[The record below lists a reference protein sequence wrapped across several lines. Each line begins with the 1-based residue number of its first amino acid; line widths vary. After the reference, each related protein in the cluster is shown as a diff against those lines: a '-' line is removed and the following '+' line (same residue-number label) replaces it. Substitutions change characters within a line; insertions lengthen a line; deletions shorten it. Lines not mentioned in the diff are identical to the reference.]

1 MSLDENLNRRKALHT
16 LVAGAGSAF
25 LTMSSAANALDMDSF
40 ANSQVR
46 DCISICQDDNEEE
59 EEKE

>member
-1 MSLDENLNRRKALHT
+1 MDENLNRRKALHT

-40 ANSQVR
+40 ANSQVC
-46 DCISICQDDNEEE
+46 DCIQRWQA
-59 EEKE
+59 